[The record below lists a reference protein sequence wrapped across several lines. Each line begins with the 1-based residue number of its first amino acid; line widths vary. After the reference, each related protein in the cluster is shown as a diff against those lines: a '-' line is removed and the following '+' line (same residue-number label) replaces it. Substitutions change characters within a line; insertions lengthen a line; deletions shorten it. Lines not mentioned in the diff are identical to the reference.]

1 MLNKDLNIKGL
12 GLLSAVYVSHK
23 VNYVGHPTDVYFI
36 PYIVRFD
43 SGMLRYVAVICFHCI
58 HVKQFFLTCI
68 LLTVL
73 FQVFLSEGTFFMA
86 MPF

>member
-1 MLNKDLNIKGL
+1 MNKDLNIKGH

-43 SGMLRYVAVICFHCI
+43 SGMLRYVAVI
-58 HVKQFFLTCI
+58 
-68 LLTVL
+68 
-73 FQVFLSEGTFFMA
+73 
-86 MPF
+86 